1 MGKYLK
7 RFKFLIF
14 INLVLVILAASL
26 DSLKAILFK
35 IIIDTATNVGIF
47 TFKQTILFSILFL
60 VALFLISF
68 ASKRYIAIL
77 NKNIMISLKN
87 DLIDSILFYKNKIV
101 TERNSEILSIL
112 TNDIRLIETDYISN
126 ITNLIKFAILFIV
139 SLFLLLRINV
149 LLTISIF
156 VFGWIPLLVPKL
168 LNKHIQIQKNKF
180 SNYSKTFIDKVK
192 EILYGFEVIKGFGIE
207 KRAFDM
213 VNNENILVENT
224 KYKYTNLEGLN
235 ESLTEVSGIFIFI
248 LNMMIAAYFTLRK
261 EITLGDMIA
270 AVQLMNYIIEPLIYI
285 SKIRAKMKS
294 VNLIV
299 EKTINIIDNKEEYRG
314 EEIRES
320 IESIEFSNVSFAYK
334 PNFNVLEN
342 INCFFEKG
350 KKYAIVGTS
359 GSGKSSLMKLIMM
372 YYDNYQG
379 EILINNKPLKIF
391 NPVDWYKKISIIHQN
406 VFLFNDTIKN
416 NITLYNNFNE
426 EDIQK
431 VIDLCGLRN
440 LIDRLESGVD
450 EVVGDNGANLSGGE
464 KQRISIARALLRNS
478 EVFLIDEATTGLD
491 NIIAREVEETIL
503 KLNKTVIVITHRYDE
518 EIMKKYD
525 NIIVINKGRIVEQG
539 SFNDLVT
546 LQKVFY
552 SLYKSEKFKSEQQ
565 INNEEIFIN

>member
-7 RFKFLIF
+7 KFKLLVF
-14 INLVLVILAASL
+14 INLILVILTASL
-26 DSLKAILFK
+26 DSLKAMLFK
-35 IIIDTATNVGIF
+35 IIIDTATNVGKF
-47 TFKQTILFSILFL
+47 TFKETILFSILFL
-60 VALFLISF
+60 FALFIVSF

-77 NKNIMISLKN
+77 NKNIVISLKS
-87 DLIDSILFYKNKIV
+87 DLIDSILFYKNKFIS
-101 TERNSEILSIL
+101 ERNSEILSIL
-112 TNDIRLIETDYISN
+112 INDVRLIETDYIAN
-126 ITNLIKFAILFIV
+126 ITNLLKFTILFIV

-149 LLTISIF
+149 WLTVSIF
-156 VFGWIPLLVPKL
+156 VFGWLPLLVPKL
-168 LNKHIQIQKNKF
+168 LNKHIQMQKNNF
-180 SNYSKTFIDKVK
+180 SCYSNTFVDKVK

-207 KRAFDM
+207 KRVFDM
-213 VNNENILVENT
+213 VNSENILVENT
-224 KYKYTNLEGLN
+224 KCKYTNLEGLN
-235 ESLTEVSGIFIFI
+235 ESLTEVLGIFIFI
-248 LNMMIAAYFTLRK
+248 LNMMVATYFTLRN

-299 EKTINIIDNKEEYRG
+299 EKIMNIINNKEEYRG
-314 EEIRES
+314 EKINES
-320 IESIEFSNVSFAYK
+320 IESIEFLNVGFAYESNIK
-334 PNFNVLEN
+334 VLEN
-342 INCFFEKG
+342 INCAFEKG

-359 GSGKSSLMKLIMM
+359 GSGKSTLMKLIMR

-379 EILINNKPLKIF
+379 DILINDKSLKIF
-391 NPVDWYKKISIIHQN
+391 NPVDWFKKISIIHQS

-416 NITLYNNFNE
+416 NITLYKDFNE

-431 VIDLCGLRN
+431 VIDICGLRH
-440 LIDRLESGVD
+440 LINKLGNGVN

-478 EVFLIDEATTGLD
+478 EVFLVDEATSGLD

-503 KLNKTVIVITHRYDE
+503 KINKTVIVITHRYDE

-525 NIIVINKGRIVEQG
+525 NIIVLNDGKIVEQG
-539 SFNDLVT
+539 SFNDLIN

-552 SLYKSEKFKSEQQ
+552 SLYKSEKIKSEKT
-565 INNEEIFIN
+565 NY